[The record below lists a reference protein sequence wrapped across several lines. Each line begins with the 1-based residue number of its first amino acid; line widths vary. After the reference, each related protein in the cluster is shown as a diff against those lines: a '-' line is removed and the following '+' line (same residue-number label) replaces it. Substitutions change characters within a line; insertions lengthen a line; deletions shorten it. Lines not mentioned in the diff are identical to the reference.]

1 MKGAGVL
8 SVKTVEESRVSIGN
22 LMQPEHANHYGSVHG
37 GEIMKLMDHAAG
49 IVALRHARTNV
60 VTARVDNLEFHLPIH
75 VGNLVTCEAHLVFVG
90 RSSMEIAV
98 TVKVEDLL
106 HEGAAKVALT
116 AMFTMVAFDK
126 EGALAAVPSLRLTT
140 DAEAQA
146 FEEGRRR
153 YEAYKQRKAAGH
165 L

>member
-8 SVKTVEESRVSIGN
+8 SVKTVEESRISIGN
-22 LMQPEHANHYGSVHG
+22 LMQPEHANHYGNVHG

-49 IVALRHARTNV
+49 IVAVRHARTNV
-60 VTARVDNLEFHLPIH
+60 VTARVDNLEFHLPVHI
-75 VGNLVTCEAHLVFVG
+75 GNLVTCEAHLVFVG

-98 TVKVEDLL
+98 TVKVEDLF
-106 HEGAAKVALT
+106 HETEAKVALT
-116 AMFTMVAFDK
+116 AMFTMVALNQ
-126 EGALAAVPSLRLTT
+126 EGALAVVPSLRLTS

-153 YEAYKQRKAAGH
+153 YEAYKQRRAAGR
-165 L
+165 